1 MRRPRPQYYEETE
14 SALDESDEIGYF
26 EDYED
31 EIDQDESFDSEE
43 IMDQFDLAMEMLR
56 HHSHGYRNNNSL
68 DLSSVQNDKDNAF
81 K

>member
-43 IMDQFDLAMEMLR
+43 IMD
-56 HHSHGYRNNNSL
+56 
-68 DLSSVQNDKDNAF
+68 
-81 K
+81 